1 MDRTII
7 KVILLQRTNERDT
20 FSFPPQALEM
30 QDSLVV
36 HRACKAKLAICRLL
50 PEILQT
56 GQWHQS
62 SGPKDAAAHLRDAR
76 LE

>member
-7 KVILLQRTNERDT
+7 KVIPLQRTNERDT
-20 FSFPPQALEM
+20 FPFFPQALEM
-30 QDSLVV
+30 QDLVV
-36 HRACKAKLAICRLL
+36 VQRACKAKLAICRLL

-62 SGPKDAAAHLRDAR
+62 CGLKDAVAHLRDAR